1 MINQSVDINNEINK
15 SILGDVKFDAYSKW
29 MYSTDASI
37 YQMEPLGIALP
48 KNAEDVAEIIRICSE
63 SKTIFLPRG
72 GGTSLAGQTVNH
84 GIVIDFTK
92 YMNKVI
98 SVNSEERWAI
108 VEPGI
113 TIDELNAYLKPY
125 GLYYTPD
132 PTTKSRATIGG
143 SLGNNSCGAHSV
155 VYGKTSDQVLELDV
169 ILSNAERV
177 HFEDIEGSK
186 LENILDSQ
194 SNSLEKRIY
203 SETLRLAKQHEN
215 ELDLRYPKIQ
225 RRVSGYNLDFL
236 NDGGP
241 VNMSRMIVGS
251 EGTLGTITAAKV
263 KLEPIPTHVGLAVVH
278 FADLFKSMEATVMI
292 LEHGPS
298 AIELVDKMILD
309 RSKESL
315 VFANQQSFV
324 EGDPEA
330 ILLVEYFGDDMK
342 EVESKID
349 KMNLALQQKNLSYA
363 SIKALTASEQK
374 QAWALRAAGLGLLM
388 SVKGDSKPLPFVED
402 TAVSPEKLPE
412 YVRRFDSI
420 VRSHNTTA
428 GYYGHAS
435 VGCLHIRPMIN
446 IKTESGLQDLVTIS
460 EEISD
465 LVLEFNGSLS
475 GEHGDGIVRGVWTEK
490 MLGPTL
496 YQAFKDVK
504 ATFDPDNILNPGKI
518 INTPPMTEN
527 LRLSP
532 SYESKEPITLLD
544 FSKDGGFARA
554 VEMCNGVG
562 ECRKHLTG
570 TMCPS
575 YMATREEKH
584 STRGRANAL
593 RSVLSGKIPTETFA
607 SKGLHDVMDLCLECK
622 GCKAECPSN
631 VDMAKIKYEFLYNY
645 YKTNKMPLR
654 SKLFSRVNSLNKV
667 NSKIRPLYNLI
678 TSLPITKWF
687 ADIVL
692 GIDRRR
698 TLPKINRITFPNW
711 FKKHT
716 SLNIDAA
723 SQKEIVFFHDTFTD
737 YNQVNVGIAA
747 INILEKAGY
756 KVSLA
761 ENSCCGRT
769 MISKGELSKAK
780 DSAVENINKLL
791 PYAEKGIP
799 IVGIEPS
806 CILTLRDEYPE
817 LVNNEKALLVAKNT
831 YLFDEFFSSLD
842 LNEANIT
849 FKPDA
854 SSVLFQTHCHQKA
867 LVGSKSLES
876 CLKFIPELSIQELD
890 SGCCG
895 MAGSF
900 GFEKEHYDTSMKI
913 GEHRLFPTIRNNPE
927 STVITTGISCSQQ
940 INDGT
945 GKKTIH
951 LIEFLDAH
959 IN

>member
-1 MINQSVDINNEINK
+1 MINQSLDINNEIKK
-15 SILGDVKFDAYSKW
+15 SILGEVKSDSYSKW

-113 TIDELNAYLKPY
+113 TIDELNDHLKPY

-143 SLGNNSCGAHSV
+143 SLGNNSCGAHSI
-155 VYGKTSDQVLELDV
+155 VYGKTSDQVMELDV

-177 HFEDIEGSK
+177 HFQEVQGSR

-194 SNSLEKRIY
+194 TESLEKKIY
-203 SETLRLAKQHEN
+203 SETLRLAKLHEK
-215 ELDLRYPKIQ
+215 EIDLRYPKIQ

-236 NDGGP
+236 NDGSA
-241 VNMSRMIVGS
+241 VNMSKMIVGS

-263 KLEPIPTHVGLAVVH
+263 KLEPIPIHIGLAVVH

-292 LEHGPS
+292 LDHGPS

-315 VFANQQSFV
+315 GFSNQHSFI

-330 ILLVEYFGDDMK
+330 ILLVEFFGNDMK

-349 KMNLALQQKNLSYA
+349 KMNQALQKNNLSYA
-363 SIKALTASEQK
+363 SIKALTPSQQK
-374 QAWALRAAGLGLLM
+374 SAWALRAAGLGLLM

-402 TAVSPEKLPE
+402 TAVSPDKLPE
-412 YVRRFDSI
+412 YIRRFDSI

-496 YQAFKDVK
+496 YQAFKDIK
-504 ATFDPDNILNPGKI
+504 TIFDPDNIVNPGKI

-527 LRLSP
+527 LRISP
-532 SYESKEPITLLD
+532 TYESKEPNTLFD
-544 FSKDGGFARA
+544 FTKDGGFSRA

-575 YMATREEKH
+575 YMATRDEQH

-593 RSVLSGKIPTETFA
+593 RSVLSGKLPSETFA
-607 SKGLHDVMDLCLECK
+607 SKGLYEVMDLCLECK

-654 SKLFSRVNSLNKV
+654 SKIFSRVNALNKL
-667 NSKIRPLYNLI
+667 NSKISPLYNFI
-678 TSLPITKWF
+678 STLPITKWI
-687 ADIVL
+687 ADLLL

-698 TLPKINRITFPNW
+698 SLPKINRITFPKWYEN
-711 FKKHT
+711 HT
-716 SLNIDAA
+716 SPNLNLTAQNQVVI
-723 SQKEIVFFHDTFTD
+723 FHDTFTD
-737 YNQVNVGIAA
+737 YNQVKVGIAA
-747 INILEKAGY
+747 VNILEKAGY
-756 KVSLA
+756 NVLLA
-761 ENSCCGRT
+761 ENVCCGRT

-780 DSAVENINKLL
+780 DLAILNVEKLH
-791 PYAEKGIP
+791 PYAKQGIP
-799 IVGIEPS
+799 IIGIEPS

-817 LVNNEKALLVAKNT
+817 LISDEKAQIVAQNT
-831 YLFDEFFSSLD
+831 FLFDEFFSSLD
-842 LNEANIT
+842 LNQTQIT
-849 FKPDA
+849 FNSDT
-854 SSVLFQTHCHQKA
+854 SSVLFQNHCHQKA
-867 LVGSKSLES
+867 LVGSKSLQS
-876 CLKFIPELSIQELD
+876 CLELIPDLKIQELD

-913 GEHRLFPTIRNNPE
+913 GEHRLFPTIRNNPD
-927 STVITTGISCSQQ
+927 SIVITTGISCSQQ

-945 GKKTIH
+945 GKKPIH
-951 LIEFLDAH
+951 LIEFLDSH
-959 IN
+959 IS

>member
-1 MINQSVDINNEINK
+1 
-15 SILGDVKFDAYSKW
+15 
-29 MYSTDASI
+29 
-37 YQMEPLGIALP
+37 
-48 KNAEDVAEIIRICSE
+48 
-63 SKTIFLPRG
+63 
-72 GGTSLAGQTVNH
+72 
-84 GIVIDFTK
+84 
-92 YMNKVI
+92 
-98 SVNSEERWAI
+98 
-108 VEPGI
+108 
-113 TIDELNAYLKPY
+113 
-125 GLYYTPD
+125 
-132 PTTKSRATIGG
+132 
-143 SLGNNSCGAHSV
+143 
-155 VYGKTSDQVLELDV
+155 
-169 ILSNAERV
+169 
-177 HFEDIEGSK
+177 
-186 LENILDSQ
+186 
-194 SNSLEKRIY
+194 
-203 SETLRLAKQHEN
+203 
-215 ELDLRYPKIQ
+215 
-225 RRVSGYNLDFL
+225 
-236 NDGGP
+236 
-241 VNMSRMIVGS
+241 
-251 EGTLGTITAAKV
+251 
-263 KLEPIPTHVGLAVVH
+263 
-278 FADLFKSMEATVMI
+278 
-292 LEHGPS
+292 
-298 AIELVDKMILD
+298 
-309 RSKESL
+309 
-315 VFANQQSFV
+315 
-324 EGDPEA
+324 
-330 ILLVEYFGDDMK
+330 
-342 EVESKID
+342 
-349 KMNLALQQKNLSYA
+349 
-363 SIKALTASEQK
+363 
-374 QAWALRAAGLGLLM
+374 
-388 SVKGDSKPLPFVED
+388 
-402 TAVSPEKLPE
+402 
-412 YVRRFDSI
+412 
-420 VRSHNTTA
+420 
-428 GYYGHAS
+428 
-435 VGCLHIRPMIN
+435 
-446 IKTESGLQDLVTIS
+446 
-460 EEISD
+460 
-465 LVLEFNGSLS
+465 
-475 GEHGDGIVRGVWTEK
+475 

-532 SYESKEPITLLD
+532 SYESKEPETLLD
-544 FSKDGGFARA
+544 FSKDGGFSRA

-654 SKLFSRVNSLNKV
+654 SKLFSRVNSLNKI
-667 NSKIRPLYNLI
+667 NAKIRPLYNFI
-678 TSLPITKWF
+678 TSLPMTKWL
-687 ADIVL
+687 ADTVL

-716 SLNIDAA
+716 SLNTDTT

-737 YNQVNVGIAA
+737 YNQVSVGVAA

-761 ENSCCGRT
+761 ENECCGRT
-769 MISKGELSKAK
+769 MISKGELGKAK
-780 DSAVENINKLL
+780 DSALDNINKLL

-817 LVNNEKALLVAKNT
+817 LITNEKALLVANNT

-842 LNEANIT
+842 LNQTNIE
-849 FKPDA
+849 FKPDP
-854 SSVLFQTHCHQKA
+854 STVLFQTHCHQKA

-876 CLKFIPELSIQELD
+876 CLRLIPELSIQELD

-940 INDGT
+940 IQDGT

-959 IN
+959 IK